1 MLKSVEDISAT
12 KKRLTIEIPAD
23 TLEDEIRDSLE
34 KVKRTATIPGF
45 RAGKAPINLIEKKF
59 GKKVEGEV
67 LDRLIPKAYL
77 EALKEADIAPVTDP
91 VLEDH
96 FDFKR
101 HQPISMKFTVE
112 IMPKIADLTYEGVAV
127 KELPV
132 SVDDADIDG
141 VLKRSQEEKAT
152 YEPSEGPADVNDLV
166 SFDCATADG
175 EIDLKDQIFKIGSSM
190 FPEEFSREL
199 TGRKKGERVSIES
212 DFPAEHRLEKLAGKH
227 LALNVV
233 INDIKKVNLPEL
245 NDEFAKD
252 TGFDNLA
259 ALKDHVREEIL
270 KAKRNELA
278 KIQKAEI
285 MRKLLDA
292 YEFDVPESMFE
303 SELEGMKAAAQR
315 RRGEQEQDEAG
326 DAETVTDEMRQ
337 AALRNVRGA
346 LLLSAIGRKEG
357 IAVSEEE
364 MKRVILS
371 MAQRFGVPP
380 ESLIKFYASRDGS
393 LDGLRNSIFE
403 DKVLDLILSK
413 AVVEKGE

>member
-1 MLKSVEDISAT
+1 MLKSVEDITAT

-45 RAGKAPINLIEKKF
+45 RAGKAPISLIEKKF

-67 LDRLIPKAYL
+67 LDRLIPRAYV
-77 EALKEADIAPVTDP
+77 EALKEADIAPVADP
-91 VLEDH
+91 VLEDGL
-96 FDFKR
+96 DFKR

-112 IMPKIADLTYEGVAV
+112 IMPKIADLTYEGVTV

-132 SVDDADIDG
+132 SVDDADIEG

-152 YEPSEGPADVNDLV
+152 YEPSEGPAVVNDLV
-166 SFDCATADG
+166 SFDCATSDG
-175 EIDLKDQIFKIGSSM
+175 EIAVKDQIFKIGSGM

-199 TGRKKGERVSIES
+199 AGKKKGETVSIES
-212 DFPAEHRLEKLAGKH
+212 EFPAEHPLEELAGKR

-252 TGFDNLA
+252 MGFDSFA
-259 ALKDHVREEIL
+259 ALKEHVKEEIL
-270 KAKRNELA
+270 KAKKNELT
-278 KIQKAEI
+278 KMQKAEI
-285 MRKLLDA
+285 MKKLLDVH
-292 YEFDVPESMFE
+292 EFDVPETMLE
-303 SELEGMKAAAQR
+303 SELESMAAAAR
-315 RRGEQEQDEAG
+315 RMRGEQDAAG
-326 DAETVTDEMRQ
+326 SEETLTDELKQ
-337 AALRNVRGA
+337 AAARNVRGA

-357 IAVSEEE
+357 VAVSEDE
-364 MKRVILS
+364 MKKVILS